1 MSPSAPPYRP
11 VLEGAAYAQPY
22 DFGPKGDRVKSR
34 LGVMVQEV
42 FLGAKDADTALRDA
56 ARDIERLGAL

>member
-1 MSPSAPPYRP
+1 
-11 VLEGAAYAQPY
+11 
-22 DFGPKGDRVKSR
+22 
-34 LGVMVQEV
+34 MVQEV